1 MSNKFSEQSGN
12 SLTDLHTGLCTT
24 RAKQAKTKERQINIT
39 GPKELSCIEPLLAA
53 VIEDLGFGTE
63 TRLSLESR
71 ITDNKF
77 NEPFQPTY

>member
-1 MSNKFSEQSGN
+1 MWVVPGGGIE
-12 SLTDLHTGLCTT
+12 SLYEDAETGC
-24 RAKQAKTKERQINIT
+24 E
-39 GPKELSCIEPLLAA
+39 PKELSCIEPLLAA

-71 ITDNKF
+71 IADNKF